1 MIEKPNN
8 VLQLKKVNIS
18 RIKYFIQSLTDQEW
32 NMWQHRQNSYSVHSH
47 TQSYPL
53 LWSDNISNNE
63 LIIYKKN
70 VNSKIWDL
78 LLPVS
83 L

>member
-32 NMWQHRQNSYSVHSH
+32 NDVDYQQ
-47 TQSYPL
+47 TCTT
-53 LWSDNISNNE
+53 
-63 LIIYKKN
+63 K
-70 VNSKIWDL
+70 
-78 LLPVS
+78 
-83 L
+83 

>member
-47 TQSYPL
+47 TQSYPTL
-53 LWSDNISNNE
+53 DDVLNQADIINNF
-63 LIIYKKN
+63 
-70 VNSKIWDL
+70 
-78 LLPVS
+78 VS
-83 L
+83 ETK